1 MREVN
6 PKLTSRNHK
15 IKNHLES
22 FISEKCLKK
31 RVAVLLSGGAD
42 STVVALAAHHIGKK
56 ITAFSFQ
63 VNGMKND
70 DFNQAMHT
78 CEVMGW
84 EFIPVKVSKTNLYK
98 RFMEL
103 FSEYGCKK
111 KTEAECLFPML
122 DVIQAVRQEGFS
134 QVLTGFG
141 SFIPTNRNASIL
153 CSKDP
158 KQYWSL
164 RSKQADIGDST
175 ATEKIIEVAKD
186 QKLQILMPLCN
197 QNMISALSGLT
208 TKEMMGR
215 PYPKHHYK
223 DIYYDDFVEI
233 GTLKG
238 RSGSLQVNGHIEQ
251 LFSPLLSDPRIKSYK
266 LSGDVK
272 RQLTTLCG
280 RLGKET
286 TNQEI
291 PVSAS
296 TKKSKIK
303 TKYKPYTLD
312 LVKRL
317 SKKKLFTVVST
328 FAGGGGSSTGY
339 RLAGG
344 NIIFVN
350 EFVEDAVKSYKKN
363 YPETPVID
371 QDIRKINRGK
381 DNVIK
386 TFQQH
391 GINQYELDI
400 LDGSPPCVT
409 FSTSTAGRGKEKMA
423 KKNVIYS
430 DTKQSRIGF
439 LIHDYVFM
447 ANVMQPKVCIIENV
461 QGIARSPVFNHAIDR
476 LKRYGYIIS
485 YKKLSSSDYATP
497 QKRERLFTLAVR
509 PDIAQKVGIR
519 NSDDLEKVF
528 PVPSNTTVTVRQA
541 LSGLTIDPQERDMLL
556 TKARKDSLYEIMK
569 RLPFNPKK
577 HTRIIDIIPD
587 WKTDFNL
594 TRLCW
599 DLPATTITATGAQGR
614 GGLCH
619 PEENRLLTINELKRL
634 MGVPDDFHLT
644 GTFEQKAE
652 RLGRMVPPL
661 MMQAIAES
669 VFTNIL
675 KKAS

>member
-1 MREVN
+1 MRQVK
-6 PKLTSRNHK
+6 PKLNNRNRT

-22 FISEKCLKK
+22 FINEKCQKK

-70 DFNQAMHT
+70 DFNQAKYT

-103 FSEYGCKK
+103 FTEYGCKK
-111 KTEAECLFPML
+111 KTEAECLFPIL
-122 DVIQAVRQEGFS
+122 DIIQAVRQEDFS

-175 ATEKIIEVAKD
+175 ATEKIIEVAKNK
-186 QKLQILMPLCN
+186 KLQILMPLCHKN
-197 QNMISALSGLT
+197 LISALSGLT

-223 DIYYDDFVEI
+223 DIYYDDFVAI
-233 GTLKG
+233 DTLKG
-238 RSGSLQVNGHIEQ
+238 RSGSLQVNGQIEQ
-251 LFSPLLSDPRIKSYK
+251 LFSQLLSDPRIKSYK

-286 TNQEI
+286 VKKATL
-291 PVSAS
+291 SS
-296 TKKSKIK
+296 TQATQSKIK
-303 TKYKPYTLD
+303 VDYKPYSLG
-312 LVKRL
+312 LVKQR
-317 SKKKLFTVVST
+317 SKRSLFTVVST

-344 NIIFVN
+344 KIIFVN
-350 EFVEDAVKSYKKN
+350 EFIDSAVKSYQLN
-363 YPETPVID
+363 YPETPVVN
-371 QDIRKINRGK
+371 QDIRKINRSK
-381 DNVIK
+381 DSVINL
-386 TFQQH
+386 FQQH
-391 GINQYELDI
+391 GIKPGELDI
-400 LDGSPPCVT
+400 LDGSPPCAT
-409 FSTSTAGRGKEKMA
+409 FSTATAGRGKDKMA

-430 DTKQSRIGF
+430 DTKQSRIGY
-439 LIHDYVFM
+439 LIHDFVFM
-447 ANVMQPKVCIIENV
+447 ANVIQPKVCIIENV
-461 QGIARSPVFNHAIDR
+461 YGIIRSPVFNYAMDR
-476 LKRYGYIIS
+476 LKRYGYVIS
-485 YKKLSSSDYATP
+485 YKKLSSSDYGIP

-509 PDIAQKVGIR
+509 PDIAKKCGIK
-519 NSDDLEKVF
+519 NSDDLQQVF
-528 PVPSNTTVTVRQA
+528 PVPSNTMITVKQA
-541 LSGLTIDPQERDMLL
+541 LSGLKIDQQERDMLL
-556 TKARKDSLYEIMK
+556 TKARKDSTYEIMK
-569 RLPFNPKK
+569 QLPFNPRK
-577 HTRIIDIIPD
+577 HTRVIDINPN

-599 DLPATTITATGAQGR
+599 DLPASTITATGAQGR

-619 PEENRLLTINELKRL
+619 PEENRLLAINELKRL
-634 MGVPDDFHLT
+634 MGMPDDFHLT
-644 GTFEQKAE
+644 GTFSQKAE

-661 MMQAIAES
+661 MIKAIAES
-669 VFTNIL
+669 VFINIL
-675 KKAS
+675 NKAS